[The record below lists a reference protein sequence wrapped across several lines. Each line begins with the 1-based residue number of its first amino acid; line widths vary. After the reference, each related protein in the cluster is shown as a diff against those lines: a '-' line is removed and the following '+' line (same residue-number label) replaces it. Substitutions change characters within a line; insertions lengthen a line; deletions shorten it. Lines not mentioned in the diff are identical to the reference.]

1 MHDTQGWGDVILQDR
16 LHSLHG
22 VLNETAWHVI
32 WRWQPDIYLFY
43 HYYYFWRLWTGTLQV
58 VCRPLLCRA
67 DWYAWWGSGGFV
79 GPGEQWWLLSWPHL
93 VLMQNWAS
101 LYLYLLTLHLL
112 GCKYVPLTWISPNA
126 ALVQSW
132 TFCTILMRKHP
143 LIIWIQPTLGTLQEN
158 TSTLLYKLKQLTV
171 NSTATV
177 LFCQLNAQRPWW
189 WHCEHVNQVEILL
202 IYKQTCSQSSGSFLF
217 SKGAACICKMTDAM
231 LKWGHYLRQVLIMKL
246 RHLAGSCEWGA
257 KQKRESRWRQIMVST
272 QMSHRCSIQTVGRR
286 GKNGRQMAL

>member
-101 LYLYLLTLHLL
+101 LYLYLPTLHLL

-171 NSTATV
+171 NSTAYYSVSWMLNDPDDGIVSMSTKWR
-177 LFCQLNAQRPWW
+177 FCWYTSKHAHNHQGHFSSQKVQ
-189 WHCEHVNQVEILL
+189 HV
-202 IYKQTCSQSSGSFLF
+202 F
-217 SKGAACICKMTDAM
+217 A
-231 LKWGHYLRQVLIMKL
+231 
-246 RHLAGSCEWGA
+246 
-257 KQKRESRWRQIMVST
+257 RWRML
-272 QMSHRCSIQTVGRR
+272 CW
-286 GKNGRQMAL
+286 NGDIIFDRF